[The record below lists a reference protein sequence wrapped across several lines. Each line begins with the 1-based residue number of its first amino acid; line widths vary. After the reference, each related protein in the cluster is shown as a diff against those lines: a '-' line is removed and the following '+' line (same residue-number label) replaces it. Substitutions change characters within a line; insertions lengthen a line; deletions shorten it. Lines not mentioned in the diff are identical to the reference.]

1 MDIAKLQTLIDS
13 DAANATKTPQQ
24 IADWCNARVM
34 PAPVPASAVAQYLV
48 AAGLMAEIALAS
60 REIVAA
66 DGLNKPKVKA
76 ATDMVTAIESLGSFD
91 LSVPAYLARITA
103 ALDAL
108 ITHGF
113 MLEAHKAQILVLG
126 DNKRTRAEA
135 AGLEEVT
142 LLHLADANRGV
153 I

>member
-1 MDIAKLQTLIDS
+1 MDIVKLRELIDS
-13 DAANATKTPQQ
+13 DAANATRTPQQ

-48 AAGLMAEIALAS
+48 AAGLMAEIVLAS
-60 REIVAA
+60 RESVAV
-66 DGLNKPKVKA
+66 DGLNRPKIKA
-76 ATDMVTAIESLGSFD
+76 ALDMVTAIETLPSFD

-113 MLEAHKAQILVLG
+113 MQAAQKAQILALG

-135 AGLEEVT
+135 AGLGEVWGK
-142 LLHLADANRGV
+142 HVADAGRGV
-153 I
+153 L

>member
-1 MDIAKLQTLIDS
+1 MDIEKLKALIDS
-13 DAANATKTPQQ
+13 DAASATRTPQQ

-34 PAPVPASAVAQYLV
+34 AAPVPSAAVAQYLV
-48 AAGLMAEIALAS
+48 AAGLMAEIVLAS
-60 REIVAA
+60 RESVAA
-66 DGLNKPKVKA
+66 DGLNRPKIKA
-76 ATDMVTAIESLGSFD
+76 ALDMVTAIETLPSFD

-113 MLEAHKAQILVLG
+113 ITETHKAQILALG

-135 AGLEEVT
+135 AGLGEVWG
-142 LLHLADANRGV
+142 LHVAAAGRGV
-153 I
+153 L

>member
-1 MDIAKLQTLIDS
+1 MDIAKLTELIDS
-13 DAANATKTPQQ
+13 DGENSAKTPQQ

-34 PAPVPASAVAQYLV
+34 AGPVPSAAVAQYLV
-48 AAGLMAEIALAS
+48 AAGLMAEIVLAS
-60 REIVAA
+60 RESVAA
-66 DGLNKPKVKA
+66 DGLNRPKIKA
-76 ATDMVTAIESLGSFD
+76 ALDMVTAIESLEAFD

-113 MLEAHKAQILVLG
+113 MQAAHKAQILALG
-126 DNKRTRAEA
+126 DNKRTLAESV
-135 AGLEEVT
+135 GLEEVT
-142 LLHLADANRGV
+142 VLHLADANRGV